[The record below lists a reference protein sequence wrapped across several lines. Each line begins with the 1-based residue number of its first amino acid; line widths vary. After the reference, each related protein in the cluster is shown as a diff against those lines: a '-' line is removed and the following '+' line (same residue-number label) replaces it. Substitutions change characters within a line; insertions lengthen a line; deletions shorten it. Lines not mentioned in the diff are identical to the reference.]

1 VFKKTICYI
10 TTDQNKIMKRY
21 TYAGFII
28 PLIFSTILLITAFI
42 LLFRFFGSVYS
53 GHPKKL
59 ALTETEK
66 KV

>member
-1 VFKKTICYI
+1 
-10 TTDQNKIMKRY
+10 MKRY

-28 PLIFSTILLITAFI
+28 PLIFSTILLISAFI
-42 LLFRFFGSVYS
+42 LLFSFFGSVYS